1 MKTSS
6 EESSAF
12 YATCWGSEDS
22 AGSDKGEIE
31 GVGCGWGWG
40 DAAKVGGKINTI
52 MILCTRE

>member
-1 MKTSS
+1 MKTSP

-31 GVGCGWGWG
+31 GVGWGWG
-40 DAAKVGGKINTI
+40 EGGGGGRGMERGVQRK
-52 MILCTRE
+52 LAEK